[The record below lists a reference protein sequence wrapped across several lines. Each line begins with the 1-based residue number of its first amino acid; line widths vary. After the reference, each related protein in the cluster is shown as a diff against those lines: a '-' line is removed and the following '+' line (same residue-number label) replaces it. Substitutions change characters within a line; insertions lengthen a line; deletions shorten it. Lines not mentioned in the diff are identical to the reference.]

1 MRNIEK
7 PITWVLAV
15 VSLGLLFLA
24 NYENLEVRLENGKN
38 GNYGMIISDN
48 EVEIKDI
55 NLSEDMNLNVDS
67 IVDEVL
73 EGIDMKGDIDSLI
86 EIDLKEETIEQ

>member
-7 PITWVLAV
+7 PITWVLVV